1 MGLKSWQCRDIML
14 QVLDGQNCFP
24 SIITSYKQILM
35 KFSRNVEMNQ
45 GTDDYI
51 LETFRNPKVLRS
63 AKAKG
68 LWL

>member
-24 SIITSYKQILM
+24 SMITSHKQILM

-51 LETFRNPKVLRS
+51 LETFRNLKVLRS
-63 AKAKG
+63 AKAKRS
-68 LWL
+68 WL